1 MPTSTHQAVLAF
13 LYDLFNTYL
22 KPRGYAEARIPEYWI
37 VDPRDEV
44 ITVPTPR
51 GDAYV
56 ESGVYEG
63 RSTATSPL
71 LDSFYADV
79 SAVFDAPKSTT
90 QTIFSASKWTRALAA
105 GSGPSGNTCR

>member
-1 MPTSTHQAVLAF
+1 MAMPTSTHQAVLAS

-44 ITVPTPR
+44 ITVLTPR

-90 QTIFSASKWTRALAA
+90 
-105 GSGPSGNTCR
+105 